1 MQHIWKFWGNEKC
14 LNNFKSSINKN
25 NHLSAVKF
33 PESIG
38 NTNVDDVM
46 IKIHGLHV
54 YYADAS
60 RKKEWVLDH

>member
-25 NHLSAVKF
+25 DHLSGVKF
-33 PESIG
+33 QESIG

>member
-25 NHLSAVKF
+25 NHLSAVKLQ
-33 PESIG
+33 ESIG